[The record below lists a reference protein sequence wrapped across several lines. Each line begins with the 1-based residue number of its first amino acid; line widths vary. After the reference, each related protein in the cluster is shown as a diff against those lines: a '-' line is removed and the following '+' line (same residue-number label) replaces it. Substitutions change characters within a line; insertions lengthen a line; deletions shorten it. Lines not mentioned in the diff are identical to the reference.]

1 MLYCPFEFQQF
12 LKSSARAGSGGGMI
26 KKLLVCGLGIALGG
40 CFQPMKPS
48 DGHLKDQPGPPAA
61 SIPPPVQA
69 IPTPPKPKPTVRPET
84 YSVVVNQV
92 NVRELLFAL
101 ARDAKVN
108 VDIHPGIIG
117 AVTLNAI
124 DQTLPQLLSRISK
137 QVDMRYE
144 LDGPNLV
151 VMPDSPYLRIYKIDY
166 VNMQRSTT
174 GQVTVAGNIA
184 GGSSGGAGAGGAGA
198 AGGGGGGSNTSTVS
212 VRNEQSNKFWDTLV
226 KNIEEILRETDKVLP
241 GGASPAP
248 GAPAVP
254 AQPPAGAAPG
264 AAGAAAAPVAA
275 GPSITFREAASV
287 IANPEAGILTLRAT
301 SRQHDKIQEFLD
313 YVLLNARRQVLIE
326 ATVVEVQLSN
336 NYQQGINWEIFNRP
350 GTAPGITGGMFPQG
364 QVIGSPTGSILTLRY
379 NSTTFALTVRLLEQ
393 FGTVRVVSSPRIS
406 VINNQ
411 TAILKVVDN
420 LVYFTISSQATQSQT
435 TSLTTFTTTPNSVA
449 VGFVMNVTPQISGN
463 DVVLLNVKPT
473 ISKVL
478 SFVNDPNPA
487 LANPCGTNVT
497 TVGGVCGIAP
507 IISQIPQIQTRELES
522 VIKVSSGDIAV
533 MGGLI
538 QDTVNNAEDTIPGVN
553 RVPILGDVFSNRN
566 LQNTKTELVVFLRP
580 VVIRDASLDGDY
592 RGYRVFV
599 PGDDFLS
606 KPNPGRRL
614 CDFRIDPGCPR

>member
-1 MLYCPFEFQQF
+1 MV
-12 LKSSARAGSGGGMI
+12 

-48 DGHLKDQPGPPAA
+48 GGHVSEQPAPPAA

-69 IPTPPKPKPTVRPET
+69 LPAPPKPKPTVRPET

-92 NVRELLFAL
+92 SVRELLFAL

-108 VDIHPGIIG
+108 VDIHPGITG
-117 AVTLNAI
+117 TVTLNAI
-124 DQTLPQLLSRISK
+124 DQTLPQLLNRIGK

-151 VMPDSPYLRIYKIDY
+151 VMPDSPYLRIYRIDY
-166 VNMQRSTT
+166 VNMHRTTT
-174 GQVTVAGNIA
+174 GQVSVAGNIA
-184 GGSSGGAGAGGAGA
+184 GGSPSGGGAGGGAAGASGAGAGA
-198 AGGGGGGSNTSTVS
+198 ANTSNVS
-212 VRNEQSNKFWDTLV
+212 VRNEQSNKFWDTLE
-226 KNIEEILRETDKVLP
+226 KNIQEILRETDKVLP
-241 GGASPAP
+241 GASAPAAP
-248 GAPAVP
+248 GTPSAPAAAP
-254 AQPPAGAAPG
+254 GQPPGGAAPG
-264 AAGAAAAPVAA
+264 AAVPPVAA
-275 GPSITFREAASV
+275 GPNVTFREASSV
-287 IANPEAGILTLRAT
+287 ISNPEAGILTIRAT
-301 SRQHDKIQEFLD
+301 SRQHEKIQEFLD
-313 YVLLNARRQVLIE
+313 HVLVNARRQVLIE

-336 NYQQGINWEIFNRP
+336 SYQQGINWEIFNRA
-350 GTAPGITGGMFPQG
+350 GTAPGITGGMIPQG
-364 QVIGSPTGSILTLRY
+364 QVSGAPTGSILTLRY
-379 NSTTFALTVRLLEQ
+379 NSTTFSLTLRLLEQ

-449 VGFVMNVTPQISGN
+449 VGFVMNVTPQIGGN
-463 DVVLLNVKPT
+463 DIVLLNVKPT

-487 LANPCGTNVT
+487 LANPCGTAT
-497 TVGGVCGIAP
+497 GIGGTCAIAP
-507 IISQIPQIQTRELES
+507 IVSQVPQIQTRELES
-522 VIKVSSGDIAV
+522 VIKVASGDVAV

-538 QDTVNNAEDTIPGVN
+538 QDGINNIEDTVPGVN
-553 RVPILGDVFSNRN
+553 RVPILGDVFSNKN

-580 VVIRDASLDGDY
+580 VVIRDASLGGDY
-592 RGYRVFV
+592 RGYRVFL

-606 KPNPGRRL
+606 QPNPGRRL

>member
-1 MLYCPFEFQQF
+1 MV
-12 LKSSARAGSGGGMI
+12 

-48 DGHLKDQPGPPAA
+48 DGHLKDQPSPPAA
-61 SIPPPVQA
+61 SIPPAVQA
-69 IPTPPKPKPTVRPET
+69 VPSPPKPKPTVRPET

-92 NVRELLFAL
+92 SARELLFAL
-101 ARDAKVN
+101 ARDAKMN
-108 VDIHPGIIG
+108 VDIHPGITG
-117 AVTLNAI
+117 SVTLNAI
-124 DQTLPQLLSRISK
+124 DQTLPQLLNRISK

-144 LDGPNLV
+144 IDGPNLV
-151 VMPDSPYLRIYKIDY
+151 VMPDAPYLRIYKIDY
-166 VNMQRSTT
+166 VNMQRSTS

-184 GGSSGGAGAGGAGA
+184 GGASAGGGAGGGANAG
-198 AGGGGGGSNTSTVS
+198 GGGGGGSNTSTVS
-212 VRNEQSNKFWDTLV
+212 VRNESSNDFWKTLV
-226 KNIEEILRETDKVLP
+226 KNVEEILRETDKVLP
-241 GGASPAP
+241 GGPSAAP
-248 GAPAVP
+248 TAPP
-254 AQPPAGAAPG
+254 PPPPPAGAAPG
-264 AAGAAAAPVAA
+264 AAAAPPAA
-275 GPSITFREAASV
+275 GPNITFREAASV

-301 SRQHDKIQEFLD
+301 SRQHEKIQEFLD

-326 ATVVEVQLSN
+326 ATVVEVQLNN

-350 GTAPGITGGMFPQG
+350 GTAPGITGGMFPTPASLAG
-364 QVIGSPTGSILTLRY
+364 TPTGSILTLRY

-393 FGTVRVVSSPRIS
+393 FGAVRVVSSPRVS
-406 VINNQ
+406 VVNNQ

-420 LVYFTISSQATQSQT
+420 LVYFTISAQQSQGVQGST
-435 TSLTTFTTTPNSVA
+435 LATFTTTPNSVA

-463 DVVLLNVKPT
+463 DVILLNVKPT

-487 LANPCGTNVT
+487 LANPCGAATSVAGT
-497 TVGGVCGIAP
+497 CGIPP
-507 IISQIPQIQTRELES
+507 IVSQIPQIQTRELES
-522 VIKVSSGDIAV
+522 VIKVANGDVAV

-538 QDTVNNAEDTIPGVN
+538 QDSVNTAEDTIPGVN
-553 RVPILGDVFSNRN
+553 RVPILGDVFSNKN
-566 LQNTKTELVVFLRP
+566 MQNSKTELVVFLRP

-606 KPNPGRRL
+606 QPHPARKL